1 MPGDPRPEGPAHDP
15 PEGPADDAPT
25 PQGPAHDAPTPQGPA
40 DDART
45 PQGPAYDLP
54 APAGPAAAPPPEGP
68 AYDLPA
74 PQVVRDREW
83 HRQSPKMLVIHPF
96 RVLWSMAVP
105 IVIAF
110 IGINQSD
117 GTWSVR
123 LLPVLVIGA
132 LALGLIPWFT
142 THYRFTETQLQVR
155 KGLINKSETTAP
167 LDRVRSVD
175 LESPP
180 LHRVLGLARAKI
192 GTGVDESRVELD
204 GLAQDD
210 AAQLREYLLLRGAGG
225 RAGTVTGAAGQS
237 PGSMPGAPGLPAGPG
252 GEQPAGEQPA
262 GEQPAGG
269 RFDPGQPGSAGLAQE
284 EVLAEID
291 WSWLRFAPFSLSS
304 LVIVATALG
313 VLFQFGDDF
322 GILSQD
328 RVEGTYE
335 WLLAQAILALVLG
348 GLLVLLV
355 GWLLVSTANYVLQ
368 WWNLRLVRE
377 PGGTIRLTRGL
388 LTTTST
394 TVEEARIRGVQLTEP
409 LLLRAVGGGELTSLA
424 TGVGSGGTT
433 KLLPP
438 CPRRVAES
446 VGHSVLGTGERLLD
460 PTGDTP
466 HDPGTGGD
474 DRLDGPLTVSV
485 RSHGPA
491 AHRRLL
497 VQSLWPTLFL
507 TAGVA
512 GLTWWLSWD
521 WWIVAAVAV
530 GAGLVNLG
538 LAQLAYRNLGHQLT
552 SEHIVSRSG
561 ALQRQRVVLERAG
574 VIGWVVRQ
582 SFFQRRRGLADLL
595 ATTAAG
601 PEVVTVSDIPLPW
614 ALALARQVNPTVV
627 DQFRSA
633 GEEP

>member
-1 MPGDPRPEGPAHDP
+1 
-15 PEGPADDAPT
+15 
-25 PQGPAHDAPTPQGPA
+25 
-40 DDART
+40 
-45 PQGPAYDLP
+45 
-54 APAGPAAAPPPEGP
+54 
-68 AYDLPA
+68 
-74 PQVVRDREW
+74 
-83 HRQSPKMLVIHPF
+83 MLFIHPV

-117 GTWSVR
+117 STWSVR
-123 LLPVLVIGA
+123 LLPVLVVGA
-132 LALGLIPWFT
+132 LAIGVIPWFT
-142 THYRFTETQLQVR
+142 THYRFTDTQLQVR
-155 KGLINKSETTAP
+155 KGLLNKSETTAP

-204 GLAQDD
+204 GLAQED
-210 AAQLREYLLLRGAGG
+210 AAQLREYLLLRGARG
-225 RAGTVTGAAGQS
+225 RGATSSGPAAV
-237 PGSMPGAPGLPAGPG
+237 PGHDVGMPGGQVVPDGHPGASVGESGPAAPGVGPAGVLRP
-252 GEQPAGEQPA
+252 
-262 GEQPAGG
+262 
-269 RFDPGQPGSAGLAQE
+269 D

-438 CPRRVAES
+438 CPRPVAES
-446 VGHSVLGTGERLLD
+446 VGHSVLGTGERLGD

-474 DRLDGPLTVSV
+474 GTLDGPLTVPV

-507 TAGVA
+507 TAAAA
-512 GLTWWLSWD
+512 GAAWWLSWD

-530 GAGLVNLG
+530 AAGLVNLG
-538 LAQLAYRNLGHQLT
+538 LAELSYRNLGHHLT
-552 SEHIVSRSG
+552 AEHLVSRSG

-601 PEVVTVSDIPLPW
+601 PEVVTVSNIPLPW
-614 ALALARQVNPTVV
+614 AVELAREVNPTVV

>member
-1 MPGDPRPEGPAHDP
+1 MSLPDGPP
-15 PEGPADDAPT
+15 PEGPADNL
-25 PQGPAHDAPTPQGPA
+25 A
-40 DDART
+40 D
-45 PQGPAYDLP
+45 G
-54 APAGPAAAPPPEGP
+54 PPPEGP
-68 AYDLPA
+68 AYNLP
-74 PQVVRDREW
+74 PPDSVRDREW
-83 HRQSPKMLVIHPF
+83 HRQSPRMLVVHPV
-96 RVLWSMAVP
+96 RILWSMAFP
-105 IVIAF
+105 ILIAF
-110 IGINQSD
+110 VGIRQSTD
-117 GTWSVR
+117 TSWSLR
-123 LLPVLVIGA
+123 LLPVLLVGA

-142 THYRFTETQLQVR
+142 TRYRFTDTQLQVR
-155 KGLINKSETTAP
+155 TGLINKSEKTAP

-180 LHRVLGLARAKI
+180 LHRVLGLSKAKI
-192 GTGVDESRVELD
+192 GTGVDETRLELD
-204 GLAQDD
+204 GLATLE
-210 AAQLREYLLLRGAGG
+210 AGRLREYLLLRGAAGRGG
-225 RAGTVTGAAGQS
+225 TRSQSVAPPPGEHGVPEPVPGTT
-237 PGSMPGAPGLPAGPG
+237 AP
-252 GEQPAGEQPA
+252 
-262 GEQPAGG
+262 
-269 RFDPGQPGSAGLAQE
+269 AQD

-313 VLFQFGDDF
+313 LLFQFGDDF
-322 GILSQD
+322 GVLSQD

-335 WLLAQAILALVLG
+335 WVLAQALLAVVVG
-348 GLLVLLV
+348 GLLALLV
-355 GWLLVSTANYVLQ
+355 GWLLVSTINYVLQ

-438 CPRRVAES
+438 CPRHVAES
-446 VGHSVLGTGERLLD
+446 VGHSVLGTGEQLVD

-466 HDPGTGGD
+466 DDPGAGGD
-474 DRLDGPLTVSV
+474 GTLDGPLTVPV

-497 VQSLWPTLFL
+497 MQSLWPTLLL
-507 TAGVA
+507 TAGAA
-512 GLTWWLSWD
+512 GLAWWLSWQ
-521 WWIVAAVAV
+521 WWIVGAVAV
-530 GAGLVNLG
+530 GVGLINLG
-538 LAQLAYRNLGHQLT
+538 LAELAFRNLGHQLT
-552 SEHIVSRSG
+552 PQHLVGRSG

-582 SFFQRRRGLADLL
+582 SFFQRRRGLADLV

-601 PEVVTVSDIPLPW
+601 PEQVTITDIPLPW
-614 ALALARQVNPTVV
+614 ALELASQTTPTVV
-627 DQFRSA
+627 DQFRST

>member
-1 MPGDPRPEGPAHDP
+1 MTLPPDPPGPTGPAHDLP
-15 PEGPADDAPT
+15 PPGEGGLDAP
-25 PQGPAHDAPTPQGPA
+25 PSGA
-40 DDART
+40 
-45 PQGPAYDLP
+45 
-54 APAGPAAAPPPEGP
+54 

-74 PQVVRDREW
+74 PQAVRDQEW
-83 HRQSPKMLVIHPF
+83 HRQSPRMLLVHPV
-96 RVLWSMAVP
+96 RVLWSMAFP
-105 IVIAF
+105 IVIAL
-110 IGINQSD
+110 IGISRSD
-117 GTWSVR
+117 SSWSIR
-123 LLPVLVIGA
+123 LLPVLVVAA
-132 LALGLIPWFT
+132 LAAGVLPWFT
-142 THYRFTETQLQVR
+142 TRYRFTDTQLQVR
-155 KGLINKSETTAP
+155 KGLLNKSEKTAP

-192 GTGVDESRVELD
+192 GTGVDETRVELD
-204 GLAQDD
+204 GLATAD
-210 AAQLREYLLLRGAGG
+210 AAQLREYLLLRGAQG
-225 RAGTVTGAAGQS
+225 RAGS
-237 PGSMPGAPGLPAGPG
+237 PGTLREAPPEAGMPQGAPEGTAPQTGGPVGLPQ
-252 GEQPAGEQPA
+252 EQ
-262 GEQPAGG
+262 
-269 RFDPGQPGSAGLAQE
+269 
-284 EVLAEID
+284 VLAEID

-322 GILSQD
+322 GVLSQD
-328 RVEGTYE
+328 RVTDTYE
-335 WLLAQAILALVLG
+335 WVLAQAIIAVVLV
-348 GLLVLLV
+348 GLILVIV
-355 GWLLVSTANYVLQ
+355 GWLVVSTLNYVLQ

-438 CPRRVAES
+438 CPRPVAES
-446 VGHSVLGTGERLLD
+446 VGHSVLGAGERLLD
-460 PTGDTP
+460 PTGAAA
-466 HDPGTGGD
+466 HDEGAGPDGT
-474 DRLDGPLTVSV
+474 LDGPLTVPV

-491 AHRRLL
+491 ARRRLL
-497 VQSLWPTLFL
+497 FQSLWPTLSL
-507 TAGVA
+507 TAIVG
-512 GLTWWLSWD
+512 GLSWWFSWP
-521 WWIVAAVAV
+521 WWIVGAVLVAT
-530 GAGLVNLG
+530 GLLNLG
-538 LAQLAYRNLGHQLT
+538 TAELSYRNLGHRLT
-552 SEHIVSRSG
+552 PEHVVSRSG

-601 PEVVTVSDIPLPW
+601 PEAVTVSNIPLPW
-614 ALALARQVNPTVV
+614 AIELAGQTTPTVV